1 MAHKSILLDYPSLFS
16 ETRLA
21 HYWAIKAHT
30 MYAHYGPAYP
40 QAHYTYRLSMSAL
53 APARRWLGRR
63 EKVCVYILLLKGFML
78 NFIFFLGANYNRSS
92 RRLHA
97 FLGGG
102 ERRLSW
108 VLRRI
113 GEGVDFRHP
122 GGFHWRRR
130 ALWNQNVF
138 SG

>member
-1 MAHKSILLDYPSLFS
+1 M
-16 ETRLA
+16 
-21 HYWAIKAHT
+21 
-30 MYAHYGPAYP
+30 
-40 QAHYTYRLSMSAL
+40 
-53 APARRWLGRR
+53 
-63 EKVCVYILLLKGFML
+63 CVYMTFKRFYVK
-78 NFIFFLGANYNRSS
+78 FYFFLGANYNRSS